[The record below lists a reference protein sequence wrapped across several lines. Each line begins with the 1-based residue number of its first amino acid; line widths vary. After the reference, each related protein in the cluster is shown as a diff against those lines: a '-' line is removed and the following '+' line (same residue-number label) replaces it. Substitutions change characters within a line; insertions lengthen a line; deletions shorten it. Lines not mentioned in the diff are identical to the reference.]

1 MAAKVRFLINMM
13 GVGIVTCQLTSR
25 RSSKRICSSRDGG
38 SKCKVWRMDVEVPL
52 QKVEN
57 RVLPSYCRIPDL
69 PEILLIGSADI
80 RCAAPPTWALQIVLK
95 VGSDPAN
102 RPVCI
107 YFHCFM
113 RNFG

>member
-13 GVGIVTCQLTSR
+13 RVGIVTCQLNIP
-25 RSSKRICSSRDGG
+25 RSSKQIYSSRDGG
-38 SKCKVWRMDVEVPL
+38 SKCKVWWMDVEVPL

-69 PEILLIGSADI
+69 PEILLIGSAHI
-80 RCAAPPTWALQIVLK
+80 RGAALPTWALQIVLK
-95 VGSDPAN
+95 VGSDPTK